1 MVVVPK
7 KKTTFFYLLVFSR
20 GSFASH
26 KREREKKRERKRRM
40 GFWGTTFAFVVL
52 EGACAAY
59 INATGIRG
67 ANHLKHVL
75 SITAVTCMWMMWAII
90 YMAQMHPLVQP
101 VMNKSEE

>member
-1 MVVVPK
+1 MH
-7 KKTTFFYLLVFSR
+7 SSSSSSS
-20 GSFASH
+20 SFR
-26 KREREKKRERKRRM
+26 RERERTREKEREKRM

>member
-1 MVVVPK
+1 MVVVVVPK
-7 KKTTFFYLLVFSR
+7 KTTFVFFR
-20 GSFASH
+20 AEKFCGSH
-26 KREREKKRERKRRM
+26 NKRERERERKRRM